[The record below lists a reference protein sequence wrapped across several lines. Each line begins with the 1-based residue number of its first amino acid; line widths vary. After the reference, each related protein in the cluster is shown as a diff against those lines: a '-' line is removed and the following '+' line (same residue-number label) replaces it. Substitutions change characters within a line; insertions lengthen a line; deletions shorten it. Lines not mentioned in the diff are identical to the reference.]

1 MDYTTT
7 IFSNRLYELNSVVEK
22 DINDII
28 YKFSSA
34 VYSSYERHFLKEFQ
48 EDEFYKKYGSKDSLH
63 MLTKKSSGFKC
74 KRTA

>member
-34 VYSSYERHFLKEFQ
+34 VYSSF
-48 EDEFYKKYGSKDSLH
+48 
-63 MLTKKSSGFKC
+63 
-74 KRTA
+74 